1 MASEQMKIGKTHIIV
16 ALLLV
21 PIFAVLVYAASDLKA
36 TYNPQRNTVLLSWG
50 PISGASSYN
59 VYKKTGGQADY
70 TRINF
75 SAVNDRIYADEKADR
90 RSDSLYLVR
99 GVGANGSEV
108 GETLSVG
115 APLMAINVAATVTTN
130 RTKPITERSIKTGK
144 LVTFA
149 GPGDII
155 TYKISYANRGVSSAK
170 NISINYDIPA
180 GTSIAGTPIVRKGPS
195 CRTTYYDQKQR
206 RWLARI
212 EKEEDINKVK
222 FEISFPVP
230 PVSGEKDVNGVIDLN
245 VMIGL

>member
-1 MASEQMKIGKTHIIV
+1 MKTGTNHILI
-16 ALLLV
+16 ALL
-21 PIFAVLVYAASDLKA
+21 IVLTSAGLAYAAADLKA
-36 TYNPQRNTVLLSWG
+36 TYNPQRNTVLLSWE
-50 PISGASSYN
+50 PIAGAASYN
-59 VYKKTGGQADY
+59 VYKKTAGQADY
-70 TRINF
+70 QRINF
-75 SAVNDRIYADEKADR
+75 SAVNDRIYADDKADR

-99 GVGANGSEV
+99 GVGAGGTEV

-115 APLMAINVAATVTTN
+115 APLMTINVAATVTTN

-155 TYKISYANRGVSSAK
+155 TYKIIYANRGVSSAK

-180 GTSIAGTPIVRKGPS
+180 GTTIAGTPIVRKGYS

-212 EKEEDINKVK
+212 EKEENINKVK
-222 FEISFPVP
+222 FEITDPVP
-230 PVSGEKDVNGVIDLN
+230 PVAGEQDVNGVIDLN